1 MKAYKHLVKHA
12 LKTGHTVS
20 VFDEEVW
27 QVKRGTAYQEI
38 ISAIESVEAPQIRIR
53 DQDGDIVGWALIIP
67 FLDDDE
73 TVADYSCTEFLETW
87 NKNYSM

>member
-1 MKAYKHLVKHA
+1 MKSYKHLVKHA
-12 LKTGHTVS
+12 LKNGHTIS

-73 TVADYSCTEFLETW
+73 TVADYSCTDFLESW
-87 NKNYSM
+87 NKTYSM

>member
-27 QVKRGTAYQEI
+27 QVKRSTEYKKI
-38 ISAIESVEAPQIRIR
+38 IAAIESVEAPEIRIR

-73 TVADYSCTEFLETW
+73 TVANYSCTDFLASW
-87 NKNYSM
+87 DKAYSL

>member
-12 LKTGHTVS
+12 LKTGHTIS

-27 QVKRGTAYQEI
+27 QVKRSTEYKKI
-38 ISAIESVEAPQIRIR
+38 IAAIESVEAPEIRIR

-73 TVADYSCTEFLETW
+73 TVADYSCTEFLESW
-87 NKNYSM
+87 DKAYSL

>member
-12 LKTGHTVS
+12 LKTGHTIS

-27 QVKRGTAYQEI
+27 QVKRGTAYKKI
-38 ISAIESVEAPQIRIR
+38 IDAIESVEAPQIRIR

-73 TVADYSCTEFLETW
+73 TVADYSCTEFLESW
-87 NKNYSM
+87 NKSYSM

>member
-12 LKTGHTVS
+12 LKTGHTIS
-20 VFDEEVW
+20 VFDEEAW

-38 ISAIESVEAPQIRIR
+38 IAAIESVEAPQIRIR

-73 TVADYSCTEFLETW
+73 TVADYSCTDFLESW
-87 NKNYSM
+87 NKSYSM